1 LPKVSQFQL
10 AGNWPESMTIMC
22 IFFKS
27 RTKAAAAYHLG
38 VVDSKTETPKEDEIL

>member
-1 LPKVSQFQL
+1 
-10 AGNWPESMTIMC
+10 MTIMC

-27 RTKAAAAYHLG
+27 CIKAVATYHLG